1 MIKVH
6 IFTAHHFL
14 SRLRYQGPAA
24 LLGSQQWELKQ
35 GFFSA
40 RPPPAPP
47 PALLPVN
54 GDLPRAESPS
64 PVLARD
70 RAETLFQ
77 CQSSGDRYSPRGT
90 VSVAMLLCYCLAGSG
105 RLGQ

>member
-1 MIKVH
+1 
-6 IFTAHHFL
+6 
-14 SRLRYQGPAA
+14 

-54 GDLPRAESPS
+54 GDFPRRSLLVPCW
-64 PVLARD
+64 P
-70 RAETLFQ
+70 ETGFKEMTMSCIMQ
-77 CQSSGDRYSPRGT
+77 FCSNA
-90 VSVAMLLCYCLAGSG
+90 V
-105 RLGQ
+105 

>member
-35 GFFSA
+35 A

-54 GDLPRAESPS
+54 GDFPRAEPPS

-70 RAETLFQ
+70 RQICKFAI
-77 CQSSGDRYSPRGT
+77 DVVPR
-90 VSVAMLLCYCLAGSG
+90 LCFGSNPVVIVTPKEECE
-105 RLGQ
+105 RE